1 MCPHHHPHITIL
13 TSTVLWTVDTVD
25 TVNSGQ
31 WTVDRP
37 RGCGRGNVLGAGG
50 AVRREQLAPGLRFIT
65 RRLRH
70 KYTPPHATLLSHTC
84 PSHTS
89 VEYHR
94 RFCGGLAGCSQKQ
107 EKSIYLRT
115 TKSHNITRQRQ
126 SVFCVKYCT
135 SKERKKSRNR
145 RFAAT
150 ETFPLKI
157 PEMPLLER

>member
-1 MCPHHHPHITIL
+1 MIVKSSRTFVCLKLWWTL
-13 TSTVLWTVDTVD
+13 WTLWTVD
-25 TVNSGQ
+25 SGQ
-31 WTVDRP
+31 TS
-37 RGCGRGNVLGAGG
+37 
-50 AVRREQLAPGLRFIT
+50 
-65 RRLRH
+65 RLRTRECSGGWRSRH
-70 KYTPPHATLLSHTC
+70 KRAARSRPPFYYSAAPTQVHAATLPLLSHTC

-94 RFCGGLAGCSQKQ
+94 RLCGGLADCSKKQ

-126 SVFCVKYCT
+126 RVFCVKYCT

-157 PEMPLLER
+157 PEMPRLER